1 MLSKNNPLET
11 VSEITIVLP
20 CYNEA
25 HRLALSL
32 PEFFAWRKSF
42 QASNNCQ
49 VNVFLAN
56 DGCTDNTV
64 SLAKELASNESNF
77 EICGYERNQGRGAA
91 LKLAFGL
98 APKNSLFVMYMDSD
112 LATDLKHVQE
122 IYDLFLK
129 QPHSLLICG
138 NRYFKGNNLH
148 RPLLRKVWS
157 WGWRTFVSTLFL
169 RKLPDSQ
176 CGFKAISPDLIEPV
190 MIPLKIKGFVADIE
204 IILRTWAAGAEIK
217 SININWVEKKGS
229 TIRWST
235 VFKML
240 LELKELK
247 LNVKNWLNETKGIR
261 KEFTNKNTHAA

>member
-1 MLSKNNPLET
+1 MSKSNSLEAG
-11 VSEITIVLP
+11 SEITIVLP
-20 CYNEA
+20 CYNES

-42 QASNNCQ
+42 QSMNACK

-56 DGCTDNTV
+56 DGCTDGTV
-64 SLAKELASNESNF
+64 ALAKELAANESNF

-91 LKLAFGL
+91 LKLSFAL
-98 APKNSLFVMYMDSD
+98 APKTSLFVMYMDSD
-112 LATDLKHVQE
+112 LATDLRHVQDV
-122 IYDLFLK
+122 YQLFLK
-129 QPHSLLICG
+129 QPHSLLVCG
-138 NRYFKGNNLH
+138 NRYFKGNQLQ
-148 RPLLRKVWS
+148 RPLLRKIWS
-157 WGWRTFVSTLFL
+157 WGWRTFVSALFL

-176 CGFKAISPDLIEPV
+176 CGFKAMSSDLVLPV
-190 MIPLKIKGFVADIE
+190 MSPLKIKGFVADIE

-247 LNVKNWLNETKGIR
+247 LNIRGWLNETKALS
-261 KEFTNKNTHAA
+261 KEMNSKSTHAA